1 MALVLITGSCGLVGS
16 ESTTFFSKKGF
27 DILGI
32 DNNSRKSFFGKDGD
46 ISWIKKKMINNIKNY
61 KHFNLDITN
70 YKSLEKVFK
79 KYKKRIKLVIHSA
92 AQPSHDWAKTNIF
105 KDFDINAKGTINL
118 LELTKKYCYDA
129 PFIFMSTNKVY
140 GDNPNKLPLIEKKT
154 RWEIKSNHFYK
165 NGITEKMSIDNC
177 THSFF
182 GASKSY
188 ADLAVQEY
196 GRNIGLNTVCFRA
209 GCITGPNHSGAKLH
223 GFLSYLVKVSLERKK
238 YSIYGYKGKQ
248 VRDNIHSSDVVSC
261 FWEYFKKPRKGE
273 VYNMGGGRRSNCSI
287 IEAFNIIEK
296 KTNIEI
302 RKELKKDNRVG
313 DHIWYVSNMRKFKN
327 HYPKWS
333 QNYNSERIIEQ
344 LLSIV

>member
-46 ISWIKKKMINNIKNY
+46 ISWIKKKMTNNIKNY

>member
-16 ESTTFFSKKGF
+16 ESSTFFSQKGF

-46 ISWIKKKMINNIKNY
+46 ISWIKKKMTNNIKNY

-182 GASKSY
+182 GTSKSY